1 MALNHR
7 MILFAHH
14 YLNEAK
20 FDAARAAEMAGYPNP
35 HKVCGQL
42 LANHNVKAYL
52 LKKAEEAG
60 VMPVEEVLARWTSIA
75 SFDPLEFLEYTTE
88 ENRAG
93 NEVERASF
101 NLKKL
106 KRKGL
111 GYVIKKIKI
120 QPSGQTEIEFHDGV
134 EASDKIAKFHG
145 MFKERIE
152 ITHVGDASSDRIVAI
167 LGGLA
172 QLAGAMQPRTGGG
185 ETEPGALCDRG
196 EQWEVEARPAPD
208 ADQPTLAL
216 DRPEGD

>member
-1 MALNHR
+1 
-7 MILFAHH
+7 
-14 YLNEAK
+14 
-20 FDAARAAEMAGYPNP
+20 
-35 HKVCGQL
+35 
-42 LANHNVKAYL
+42 
-52 LKKAEEAG
+52 
-60 VMPVEEVLARWTSIA
+60 VLARWTSIA

-106 KRKGL
+106 KKKGL

-152 ITHVGDASSDRIVAI
+152 IEHLHGDASSDRIVAI

-172 QLAGAMQPRTGGG
+172 QLAGAMQPRTSGG
-185 ETEPGALCDRG
+185 ENEPRALCDRG

-208 ADQPTLAL
+208 ADQSTLAL

>member
-14 YLNEAK
+14 YLNDAK
-20 FDAARAAEMAGYPNP
+20 MDPVRAAEMAGYAKPD
-35 HKVCGQL
+35 KVCGAL
-42 LANHNVKAYL
+42 LSNPRLKAYL

-60 VMPVEEVLARWTSIA
+60 VMPVEEVLARWTTIA
-75 SFDPLEFLEYTTE
+75 AFDPLEFLEHATE
-88 ENRAG
+88 QNRAG
-93 NEVERASF
+93 DDVERASF

-106 KRKGL
+106 KKKGL
-111 GYVIKKIKI
+111 GYLVKKIDIK
-120 QPSGQTEIEFHDGV
+120 PSGHVEIEFHDG
-134 EASDKIAKFHG
+134 AAALDKISKFHG
-145 MFKERIE
+145 MTKERVE
-152 ITHVGDASSDRIVAI
+152 ITHVGDGSTERIVAI

-185 ETEPGALCDRG
+185 EAEPGALCDRG